1 VGTWIKR
8 ASESEM
14 TRTRPLAQTSIIS
27 TGTHFSFRGTDSA
40 FTKLRQSTLRAQLVA
55 MVSAENLN
63 LDVLELIFAHLS
75 GHDLTSVSLVSR
87 TFFAGAIPTLYRNIT
102 YRLKEAKAYDTVR
115 LFDIET
121 RALIDHFG

>member
-1 VGTWIKR
+1 
-8 ASESEM
+8 
-14 TRTRPLAQTSIIS
+14 
-27 TGTHFSFRGTDSA
+27 
-40 FTKLRQSTLRAQLVA
+40 

-115 LFDIET
+115 LLDIET
-121 RALIDHFG
+121 RTLIDHFGWQVMSPFAVLLQHKSLANHVRTIGEVSRLA